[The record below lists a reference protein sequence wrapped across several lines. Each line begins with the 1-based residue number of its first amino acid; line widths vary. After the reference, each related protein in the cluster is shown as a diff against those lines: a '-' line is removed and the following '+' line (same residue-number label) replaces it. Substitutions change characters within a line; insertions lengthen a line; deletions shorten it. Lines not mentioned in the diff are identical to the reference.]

1 MTFVMTI
8 GPAATVRTA
17 ACPGSR
23 TMTMTMTMTMNYM
36 RMYMSAD
43 VYLYEGPTRRG
54 SLELL
59 PVLRLITVLLNT
71 ILQRSARRGSLELL
85 LAPELTTVLLNT
97 ILLNSRRRQAQ
108 ASREEA
114 QQHSSVSAGRCTS
127 SPARRTA
134 PTG

>member
-1 MTFVMTI
+1 M
-8 GPAATVRTA
+8 
-17 ACPGSR
+17 
-23 TMTMTMTMTMNYM
+23 TMTMTMTMTMDNYM

-43 VYLYEGPTRRG
+43 VYLDEGPTRRG

-71 ILQRSARRGSLELL
+71 ILQRLARRGSLELP
-85 LAPELTTVLLNT
+85 LAFELTTVLLNT

-114 QQHSSVSAGRCTS
+114 QQHSSVNAGRCTS

>member
-1 MTFVMTI
+1 MALPYWLV
-8 GPAATVRTA
+8 VREA
-17 ACPGSR
+17 SLAHDDNDDDDG
-23 TMTMTMTMTMNYM
+23 YGHLHM

-43 VYLYEGPTRRG
+43 VYLDEGPTRRG

-71 ILQRSARRGSLELL
+71 ILQRLARRGSLELP
-85 LAPELTTVLLNT
+85 LAFELTTVLLNT

-108 ASREEA
+108 ASRGRA
-114 QQHSSVSAGRCTS
+114 QQHSGVSAGRCTS
-127 SPARRTA
+127 SRARRTA

>member
-23 TMTMTMTMTMNYM
+23 TMTMTMMMTMTYM
-36 RMYMSAD
+36 RMYMGAD
-43 VYLYEGPTRRG
+43 VYLDEGPTRRG

-71 ILQRSARRGSLELL
+71 ILQRLARRGSLELP
-85 LAPELTTVLLNT
+85 LAFELTTVLLNT
-97 ILLNSRRRQAQ
+97 ILLNGRRRQAQ
-108 ASREEA
+108 ASRGRA

-127 SPARRTA
+127 SPVRRTA